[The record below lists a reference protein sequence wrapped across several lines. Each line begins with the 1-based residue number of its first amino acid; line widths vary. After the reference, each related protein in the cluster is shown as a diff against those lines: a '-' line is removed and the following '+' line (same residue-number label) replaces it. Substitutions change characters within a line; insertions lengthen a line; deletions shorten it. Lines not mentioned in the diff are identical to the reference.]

1 MSAFG
6 VKLPITFDTGDGF
19 TMVKTIKQTV
29 RQNLKM
35 LLLTNPGERV
45 MIPDYG
51 VGIKRFLF
59 ENFHNDT
66 VSGIEERLQKQ
77 VKTYLPIVTIEQFNT
92 AQAESTPNGIAVQ
105 IVYRIPDLGIRDLL
119 EFTI

>member
-1 MSAFG
+1 MSN
-6 VKLPITFDTGDGF
+6 
-19 TMVKTIKQTV
+19 IKQKKAPPF
-29 RQNLKM
+29 RKYINSEKQNLKM

-45 MIPDYG
+45 MIPAYG

-66 VSGIEERLQKQ
+66 VNSIEERLQKQ

-92 AQAESTPNGIAVQ
+92 AQADSTPNGIAVQ